1 MLTEKSKL
9 ALALFCTLVPWA
21 SAFAA
26 IRAALEGYPPGHLA
40 LVRFV
45 IASGVLL
52 TYGIITR
59 MGVPDLRDIPRL
71 LFLGI
76 MGITLYHVPLNYGE
90 VTVSAGAASLLIAT
104 VPVFTALFALLILRE
119 GLPPLGWIGMAISF
133 AGATLI
139 AFGEGNALSFNTD
152 ALLILLA
159 GVCESVY
166 FVLQKDLLAKYG
178 AVRFATYAVVGGT
191 LGMLPFAP
199 GVFTTLAR
207 APLHATLSVIYLGVV
222 PAAFSIVAWS
232 YAIAHM
238 KVSKVASMLY
248 LSPVIAMGIAW
259 VWLGEIP
266 SLLTLGGGTVAI
278 LGVLL
283 VYRSKNPEKTLS

>member
-1 MLTEKSKL
+1 M
-9 ALALFCTLVPWA
+9 
-21 SAFAA
+21 
-26 IRAALEGYPPGHLA
+26 
-40 LVRFV
+40 
-45 IASGVLL
+45 
-52 TYGIITR
+52 
-59 MGVPDLRDIPRL
+59 
-71 LFLGI
+71 
-76 MGITLYHVPLNYGE
+76 
-90 VTVSAGAASLLIAT
+90 
-104 VPVFTALFALLILRE
+104 
-119 GLPPLGWIGMAISF
+119 GMAISF
-133 AGATLI
+133 AGATII